1 MALEKS
7 YCSVQQFIPYKR
19 RMIIS
24 SYSFSINDNTAASN
38 SSSDRVRGSGMS
50 ESVEII
56 VGNTYHNIPRHLAK
70 PSRRTGLK
78 KVHDVTIFVDIVNGG
93 NPDVIEKVSFDLGS
107 TFDPEVF
114 TCTTPILTSTRNG
127 RTKVWR
133 FSTRQEVYGAFNA
146 SIKIRGAGGTSH
158 NLVHE
163 VMLQPNSEIIAH
175 REPTTT
181 FTEYRGL
188 RPLPKTKLP
197 FQARFGVELEL
208 SSVNYLPPDEVADY
222 LASRNDCVVVQ
233 NYSEGRRTL
242 NEWKIVPDSSIV
254 CSTSQP
260 DCNKFELVSP
270 PLGAGPGLGS
280 VHEIL
285 TRMENIN
292 PRLKV
297 NKSMGFHV
305 HVDVSGFDTSQ
316 LVKICQQFVKYES
329 VIDMFMPRSRRSG
342 SVESNSYFQSN
353 RRHIQDLMGFGGGR
367 ATNRQVHDALGACQ
381 NMDLLVKLMNGSSR
395 YFKLNMQNL
404 ATGRQPTLEFRQH
417 SSTMNYEKIGCWIR
431 FCLLFCWNS
440 ARLRAPKPFKEDSS
454 LKKKFDALFQFV
466 IKDRALRDYYR
477 KRMDHFQK
485 NRGEDDDCAC
495 CSSCAAGSSG
505 HCPSKLY

>member
-1 MALEKS
+1 ME
-7 YCSVQQFIPYKR
+7 R
-19 RMIIS
+19 
-24 SYSFSINDNTAASN
+24 
-38 SSSDRVRGSGMS
+38 
-50 ESVEII
+50 VEIV
-56 VGNTYHNIPRHLAK
+56 VGNTYEKIPGHLAK
-70 PSRRTGLK
+70 FSRRTRIK
-78 KVHDVTIFVDIVNGG
+78 KVHDVVVFVDIVNGG

-114 TCTTPILTSTRNG
+114 TCTTPIHTSTRNG
-127 RTKVWR
+127 SSKVWR
-133 FSTRQEVYGAFNA
+133 FSTRQQVYGAFTAN
-146 SIKIRGAGGTSH
+146 IKIRGAGGTSL

-175 REPTTT
+175 REPATR
-181 FTEYRGL
+181 FTEYNGL
-188 RPLPKTKLP
+188 RPLPKAKLP
-197 FQARFGVELEL
+197 YQARFGVELEL
-208 SSVNYLPPDEVADY
+208 SSVNYLSPDVVANCIGK
-222 LASRNDCVVVQ
+222 RNCYVVVQ
-233 NYSEGRRTL
+233 DYSEGRKTL
-242 NEWKIVPDSSIV
+242 NNEWKIVPDSSIV

-285 TRMENIN
+285 TRMEKIN

-305 HVDVSGFDTSQ
+305 HVDVSSFHTSQ
-316 LVKICQQFVKYES
+316 LVKVCQQFVKYEG
-329 VIDMFMPRSRRSG
+329 VIDMFMPQSRRSG
-342 SVESNSYFQSN
+342 SVESNSYFQGN
-353 RRHIQDLMGFGGGR
+353 RRHIQDLVGFGGGR
-367 ATNRQVHDALGACQ
+367 ATNRQVHDALGRCQ
-381 NMDLLVKLMNGSSR
+381 DIDSLVHLMNGSSR

-404 ATGRQPTLEFRQH
+404 VTGRQPTLEFRQH

-431 FCLLFCWNS
+431 FCVLFCWNS
-440 ARLRAPKPFKEDSS
+440 ARLRAPKPFKEDSG

-495 CSSCAAGSSG
+495 CSACSTGLSG